1 MVKTTPSR
9 ANGRSIGQRA
19 HIAGDLCH
27 ITAGDVSRGLV
38 ADAELETS
46 RTPIDELD
54 GLPGLEGG
62 DSSINVL
69 SSNIATKEQNTSHCF
84 EMNT

>member
-1 MVKTTPSR
+1 
-9 ANGRSIGQRA
+9 
-19 HIAGDLCH
+19 
-27 ITAGDVSRGLV
+27 VSRGLV
-38 ADAELETS
+38 ADTELETS

-54 GLPGLEGG
+54 GLPGLDGG

-69 SSNIATKEQNTSHCF
+69 RSNIATKEQNTSHCF